1 MEGERVLYPW
11 ERGFL
16 LKKCVRLRTLA
27 PDRCYVS
34 SHLPLRGVCLLS
46 EHFDLTGNDVSC

>member
-1 MEGERVLYPW
+1 MYPW

-27 PDRCYVS
+27 PERCYVS
-34 SHLPLRGVCLLS
+34 SHLPLRGVYLLS
-46 EHFDLTGNDVSC
+46 EHFDLTGNDVSY